1 MVICILFAALLCC
14 ICSLMFCMGM
24 DEVGKGLKE
33 IDDFFMNVENMSVI
47 EKAMKKK
54 AEE

>member
-1 MVICILFAALLCC
+1 
-14 ICSLMFCMGM
+14 MGM

-33 IDDFFMNVENMSVI
+33 IDDFFMNVDNMSVI

-54 AEE
+54 AEEQFMKGARGS